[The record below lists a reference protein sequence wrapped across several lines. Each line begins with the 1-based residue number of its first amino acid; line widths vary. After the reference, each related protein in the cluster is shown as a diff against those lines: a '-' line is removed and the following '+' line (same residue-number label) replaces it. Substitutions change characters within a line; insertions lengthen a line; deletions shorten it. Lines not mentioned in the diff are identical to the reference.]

1 MATRQEKDALHR
13 LDQRV
18 SVIEAVLHRLEN
30 NHLLHMQ
37 KNIDNLDLK
46 LWAVLGGITMQ
57 LVAVVHYFLTH
68 GSSGL

>member
-1 MATRQEKDALHR
+1 MATRQEKEALHT

-30 NHLLHMQ
+30 NHLLHLQ
-37 KNIDNLDLK
+37 INIDNLDLK

-57 LVAVVHYFLTH
+57 LVEVVHYFLTH